1 MQCPH
6 CNTPLVDDARFCG
19 MCGNSVSIQSATGQE
34 AQPASVQ
41 PLPNDLTLADQ
52 RQMPPLIQQ
61 PGTFQPTQN
70 ASWQQPPAQATW
82 PPVQQPQN
90 APWSQQPMQTG
101 RPPMQQ
107 QPGTFLPGKPG
118 VPGKRR
124 RKWPMRVLVVFL
136 VILVLL
142 AGGWFLGVRPY
153 LNNLAKTQ
161 LTRTLGEAQSEI
173 ALLQS
178 ALPAGPSIIPVTETN
193 FNDYLSTHASSQLQ
207 DLHMSITPDNLR
219 LDFKVNGFG
228 CTIIAVPVAINGALQ
243 VTNVQT
249 QGVLGLVISGDE
261 LTSILN
267 TFLQNS
273 GQQMHRRIDAVSL
286 HNQVMSIQIS

>member
-1 MQCPH
+1 QCPH

-19 MCGNSVSIQSATGQE
+19 MCGNSVLLQSATGQGAQSAS
-34 AQPASVQ
+34 AQP
-41 PLPNDLTLADQ
+41 LHNDLTLVDPALPG

-90 APWSQQPMQTG
+90 APWPQQ
-101 RPPMQQ
+101 PMQQ
-107 QPGTFLPGKPG
+107 QPGTFSPGMP
-118 VPGKRR
+118 VAVKRR

-161 LTRTLGEAQSEI
+161 LTRTLDDAQSEI
-173 ALLQS
+173 VLLQP

-249 QGVLGLVISGDE
+249 QGVLGLVLSGDE